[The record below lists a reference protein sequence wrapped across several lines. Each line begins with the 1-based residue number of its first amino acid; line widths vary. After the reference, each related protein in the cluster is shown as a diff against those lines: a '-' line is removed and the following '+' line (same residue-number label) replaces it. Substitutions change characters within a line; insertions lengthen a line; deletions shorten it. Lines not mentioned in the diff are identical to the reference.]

1 MEVRVARRRDEAA
14 HVTGVNHGRD
24 VRERM
29 RGIRRTWHG
38 MPMVPVLAL
47 TPSARSS
54 RIATATA
61 ERAVAPRVGAS
72 SDSETVAGTV
82 PRSATQEV
90 AAEAAGRCS
99 RNSCRFMA
107 TRCR

>member
-24 VRERM
+24 VDER
-29 RGIRRTWHG
+29 RWGIRRTWHWL
-38 MPMVPVLAL
+38 PMVPVLAL
-47 TPSARSS
+47 TRGARGS

-72 SDSETVAGTV
+72 SDSDTVAGTV